1 MEWQDEYGV
10 EKMLPL
16 VSLYDISKLAGNASR
31 EAVESHLKP
40 CR

>member
-1 MEWQDEYGV
+1 MEWPEEYGV

-16 VSLYDISKLAGNASR
+16 VSLYDISSLAGNQSHDVTGSR
-31 EAVESHLKP
+31 LKP

>member
-1 MEWQDEYGV
+1 MEWPEEYGV

-16 VSLYDISKLAGNASR
+16 VSLYDISKLAVKQSDEIAG
-31 EAVESHLKP
+31 SHLKP